1 MDINHLKKARES
13 IKLTQSQAAQTL
25 KISDGTYK
33 NYEQGKREPNG
44 DMIVRLADLYHVT
57 TDYLLG
63 RNSNESDPLDQLN
76 LLPEDRAFISAYL
89 ELDVKERE
97 SLLATLRKL
106 LQIKKAEISEIKAK
120 ETTV

>member
-1 MDINHLKKARES
+1 MKTENLKAAR
-13 IKLTQSQAAQTL
+13 KKCNMTQKEVADFIGVGQS
-25 KISDGTYK
+25 TYK
-33 NYEQGKREPNG
+33 NYECGLREPNC
-44 DMIVRLADLYHVT
+44 DTIIQLADLFHVT

-63 RNSNESDPLDQLN
+63 RISDNTNPLDQLN

-106 LQIKKAEISEIKAK
+106 LQIKKAEISEIKTK